1 MSKNL
6 TRKGLAFGAI
16 VALGTSLFAAAP
28 AQAADL
34 ITLNPSAGTAYAT
47 LLTSPFTL
55 TTSEDLS
62 LQAATTNSQILWK
75 VTNASLAPLSVDF
88 GTGSAN
94 TTTNVTTVGVYNS
107 VVTDLVTTSTL
118 VNTSSASSF
127 YVQPNTV
134 ATAQVGSTT
143 SYTHTYS
150 PLANKTVKNN
160 LKLSTS
166 LRTADVS
173 VGVQAFVDAN
183 NDGVL
188 DAGDT
193 VSTPQTVT
201 FYKSS
206 NVTATTTLTQ
216 PIPGATGVGA
226 LTANVT
232 FDKAINY
239 NQIASGDVNVVFKKS
254 GVGAT
259 SAVTL
264 AANDSSAA
272 TALTASGTPSAAIS
286 NGTYS
291 ASATITD
298 GTSQV
303 ASGVENFKAVNV
315 GSQVIGSFGVSA
327 VAGAGIHTVTAAS
340 GTTAGTPVAGVVH
353 LRAGVKAATV
363 VATVKDTA
371 STPAIVAGV
380 TVNAVVTAANINSTD
395 GVTVNGVAIKD
406 TTPVNVTGVT
416 DASGNFTLNIATLT
430 GVAADQLSIVFSAT
444 DSASVKTS
452 ATTVVSWT
460 DATSLQL
467 ISDADA
473 LYNQYR
479 TVAVGGSYTASYSV
493 VDEYG
498 SAVADGTYRVTL
510 TPNSARNV
518 SWALAQN
525 VVGGKA
531 AFTVVDNGIGSG
543 TNVVTATLQKVSDA
557 SSVGSPVVTNIVYNS
572 DATPGSISLTV
583 PSSATGAAT
592 TGWGALQYNGTT
604 VDNRKALI
612 VSDGTFANYQ
622 STAAAGASAPAPTAG
637 YAVTVSGSVSSTTY
651 SAALSGAPV
660 TIAAPGLLF
669 HTAANGIDVWA
680 VGSVSFLASQAG
692 AFSFDVYSQTGGT
705 QTVTVTSGA
714 ISKTFTLTYAASSAN
729 AKTIKL
735 VVPTTTQVGRAV
747 DVVATVLDSFGNGV
761 NGASVTLSSTGP
773 GYLNTTAL
781 TTDAT
786 GKVSAKLIIGT
797 AETGDAVVTAAVTG
811 STTVTAATATVS
823 AGSTDANIDIVNNR
837 VTAVASFSKGKT
849 VAFYVDGIKKWS
861 KASASDSDVVV
872 NYNLK
877 KGTHTVAVKISGGFS
892 TVEKFIVK

>member
-6 TRKGLAFGAI
+6 TRKGLALGAI

-28 AQAADL
+28 AHAADL

-62 LQAATTNSQILWK
+62 LQAATSNSQILWK
-75 VTNASLAPLSVDF
+75 VTNASLAPLAVDF
-88 GTGSAN
+88 GTGSSN
-94 TTTNVTTVGVYNS
+94 TTASVSTIGAYASVGASVATTPLI
-107 VVTDLVTTSTL
+107 T
-118 VNTSSASSF
+118 TSSASSF
-127 YVQPNTV
+127 YVQPVTV
-134 ATAQVGSTT
+134 VDGGTSPS
-143 SYTHTYS
+143 SYTHVVTYR
-150 PLANKTVKNN
+150 ADKTLKNN

-193 VSTPQTVT
+193 VSTSQTVT

-206 NVTATTTLTQ
+206 NVTATTALTQ
-216 PIPGATGVGA
+216 PIPGSASVE
-226 LTANVT
+226 TANVT

-239 NQIASGDVNVVFKKS
+239 NQIASGDVKVNFKLGGTTISGQGAVVAS
-254 GVGAT
+254 P
-259 SAVTL
+259 
-264 AANDSSAA
+264 NDASAA
-272 TALTASGTPSAAIS
+272 TALTASAASAVVAA
-286 NGTYS
+286 GTYS
-291 ASATITD
+291 AITSITD
-298 GTSQV
+298 GTTF
-303 ASGVENFKAVNV
+303 ATSGLENFKTVTV

-327 VAGAGIHTVTAAS
+327 VAGAGIHTVTASS
-340 GTTAGTPVAGVVH
+340 GLSGGTAGVIH

-371 STPAIVAGV
+371 TTPAIVAGV

-430 GVAADQLSIVFSAT
+430 GVAADSLSIVFSAT
-444 DSASVKTS
+444 DSASAKTS

-473 LYNQYR
+473 LGNQYR
-479 TVAVGGSYTASYSV
+479 TVAVGGTYTASYSV

-510 TPNSARNV
+510 TPSASRNV

-531 AFTVVDNGIGSG
+531 TFTVVDNGIGSG
-543 TNVVTATLQKVSDA
+543 TNDVTAALQKISDA
-557 SSVGSPVVTNIVYNS
+557 SPVGSAVVTYVVYNT
-572 DATPGSISLTV
+572 DATPGAISLTV

-612 VSDGTFANYQ
+612 VSDGTFANYK
-622 STAAAGASAPAPTAG
+622 SNAAAGASAPAPTAG

-651 SAALSGAPV
+651 SAALAGAPV
-660 TIAAPGLLF
+660 TVSAAGLLL
-669 HTAANGIDVWA
+669 HVTGGSNDVWG

-692 AFSFDVYSQTGGT
+692 AFSFDVYSQTGGA

-714 ISKTFTLTYAASSAN
+714 ISKIFTLTYAASSAN

-747 DVVATVLDSFGNGV
+747 DVVATVLDAFGNGV
-761 NGASVTLSSTGP
+761 KGASVTLSSTGP
-773 GYLNTTAL
+773 GYLNTTTG

-786 GKVSAKLIIGT
+786 GKVTAKLIIGNS
-797 AETGDAVVTAAVTG
+797 ETGDAVVTAAVTD

-837 VTAVASFSKGKT
+837 VTAVTSFSKGKT
-849 VAFYVDGIKKWS
+849 VAFYVDGFKKWS
-861 KASASDSDVVV
+861 KLSASDADVVV
-872 NYNLK
+872 YYNLK
-877 KGTHTVAVKISGGFS
+877 KGTHTVTVKITGGFV
-892 TVEKFIVK
+892 TTEKFIVQ